1 MAYDLCGGCNKW
13 GAGSTG
19 HASSWPEVPGVL
31 IQGDSLSR
39 LCAQAD
45 EACVAAKGSLDPD
58 AYDELRNALRHYLTH
73 YKTVLGE
80 HQIPLP
86 FSGS

>member
-1 MAYDLCGGCNKW
+1 MRHPGRKF
-13 GAGSTG
+13 
-19 HASSWPEVPGVL
+19 PGVL

-58 AYDELRNALRHYLTH
+58 AYDEFNELRNALWRYPTH

-80 HQIPLP
+80 YQIPLP